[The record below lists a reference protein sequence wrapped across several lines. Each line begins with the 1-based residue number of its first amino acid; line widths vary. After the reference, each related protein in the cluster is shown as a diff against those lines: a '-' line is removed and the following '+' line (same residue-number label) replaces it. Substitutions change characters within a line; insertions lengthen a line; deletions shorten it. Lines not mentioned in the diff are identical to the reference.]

1 MAFFTNQAQLRYG
14 NEVANSNITV
24 GEIQEVL
31 AVTKTAV
38 KRTYRQ
44 DDTVTYIISI
54 VNSGITEYTGLT
66 LTDDLGR
73 YAFGEGERTPLDYIA
88 GTIHYY
94 RNGVIQTA
102 PTVEAG
108 PPLVITGISVPAG
121 GNAAIVYETRL
132 NAYAPLRIE
141 SEITNVV
148 TVSGTCITGITA
160 TETISAVAEPIL
172 SITKSVSPVPVTEC
186 GRLTYTFV
194 IQNTGNVP
202 ANPATGVIVTDTF
215 DPILRDLTVTFNGT
229 AWTDPTNYTYDE
241 TTGAFATVLGE
252 VTVPAAT
259 YTQDPETGEW
269 TTSPGVSTLI
279 VTGTI

>member
-44 DDTVTYIISI
+44 GDTITYIISI
-54 VNSGITEYTGLT
+54 VNSGTTEYTGLT

-73 YAFGEGERTPLDYIA
+73 YAFGEGERTPLDYVA

-121 GNAAIVYETRL
+121 GNATIVYETRL

-202 ANPATGVIVTDTF
+202 ADPTTEVIVTDNF

>member
-108 PPLVITGISVPAG
+108 PPLVITGLSVPAG
-121 GNAAIVYETRL
+121 GNATIVYETRL

>member
-269 TTSPGVSTLI
+269 TTSPGVITLI
-279 VTGTI
+279 VTVTI

>member
-44 DDTVTYIISI
+44 GDTITYIISI
-54 VNSGITEYTGLT
+54 VNSGTTEYTGLT

-73 YAFGEGERTPLDYIA
+73 YAFGEGERTPLDYVA

-121 GNAAIVYETRL
+121 GNATIVYETRL

-202 ANPATGVIVTDTF
+202 ADPTTEVIVTDTF

-259 YTQDPETGEW
+259 YTKDPETGEW

>member
-269 TTSPGVSTLI
+269 TTSTGVSTLI

>member
-1 MAFFTNQAQLRYG
+1 M
-14 NEVANSNITV
+14 
-24 GEIQEVL
+24 
-31 AVTKTAV
+31 
-38 KRTYRQ
+38 
-44 DDTVTYIISI
+44 
-54 VNSGITEYTGLT
+54 
-66 LTDDLGR
+66 
-73 YAFGEGERTPLDYIA
+73 
-88 GTIHYY
+88 
-94 RNGVIQTA
+94 
-102 PTVEAG
+102 
-108 PPLVITGISVPAG
+108 
-121 GNAAIVYETRL
+121 
-132 NAYAPLRIE
+132 
-141 SEITNVV
+141 V

-202 ANPATGVIVTDTF
+202 ADPTTEVIVTDTF

-252 VTVPAAT
+252 VTVLAAT

>member
-44 DDTVTYIISI
+44 GDTITYIISI
-54 VNSGITEYTGLT
+54 VNSGTTEYTGLT

-73 YAFGEGERTPLDYIA
+73 YAFGEGERTPLDYVA

-121 GNAAIVYETRL
+121 GNATIVYETRL

-202 ANPATGVIVTDTF
+202 ADPTTEVIVTDTF
-215 DPILRDLTVTFNGT
+215 DPILRPDRHFQWNRL
-229 AWTDPTNYTYDE
+229 DRSHQ
-241 TTGAFATVLGE
+241 LH
-252 VTVPAAT
+252 
-259 YTQDPETGEW
+259 
-269 TTSPGVSTLI
+269 LR
-279 VTGTI
+279 

>member
-44 DDTVTYIISI
+44 GDTITYIISI
-54 VNSGITEYTGLT
+54 VNSGTTEYTGLT

-73 YAFGEGERTPLDYIA
+73 YAFGEGERTPLDYVA

-121 GNAAIVYETRL
+121 GNATIVYETRL

-202 ANPATGVIVTDTF
+202 AAPTTEVIVTDTF

>member
-54 VNSGITEYTGLT
+54 VNSGTTEYTGLT

-73 YAFGEGERTPLDYIA
+73 YVFGEGERTPLDYIA

-121 GNAAIVYETRL
+121 GNATIVYETRL
-132 NAYAPLRIE
+132 NVYAPPRIE

-202 ANPATGVIVTDTF
+202 ADPTTGVIVTDTF

>member
-44 DDTVTYIISI
+44 GDTITYIISI
-54 VNSGITEYTGLT
+54 VNSGTTEYTGLT

-73 YAFGEGERTPLDYIA
+73 YAFGEGERTPLDYVA

-121 GNAAIVYETRL
+121 GNATIVYETRL

-148 TVSGTCITGITA
+148 TISGTCITGITA

-202 ANPATGVIVTDTF
+202 ADPTTEVIVTDTF

>member
-73 YAFGEGERTPLDYIA
+73 YAFGEEERTPLDYVA

-121 GNAAIVYETRL
+121 GNATIVYETRL

-202 ANPATGVIVTDTF
+202 ADPTTGVIVTDTF

>member
-73 YAFGEGERTPLDYIA
+73 YAFGEEERTPLDYVA

-121 GNAAIVYETRL
+121 GNATIVYETRL

-202 ANPATGVIVTDTF
+202 ADPTTGVIVTDTF

-241 TTGAFATVLGE
+241 TPGAFATVLGE

>member
-44 DDTVTYIISI
+44 GDTITYIISI
-54 VNSGITEYTGLT
+54 VNSGTTEYTGLT

-73 YAFGEGERTPLDYIA
+73 YAFGEGERTPLDYVA

-94 RNGVIQTA
+94 RNGVMQTA

-121 GNAAIVYETRL
+121 GNATIVYETRL

-202 ANPATGVIVTDTF
+202 ADPTTEVIVTDTF

>member
-44 DDTVTYIISI
+44 ADTITYIISI
-54 VNSGITEYTGLT
+54 VNSGTTEYTGLT

-73 YAFGEGERTPLDYIA
+73 YAFGEGERTPLDYVA

-121 GNAAIVYETRL
+121 GNATIVYETRL

-202 ANPATGVIVTDTF
+202 ADPTTEVIVTDTF

>member
-44 DDTVTYIISI
+44 GDTITYIISI
-54 VNSGITEYTGLT
+54 VNSGTTEYTGLT

-73 YAFGEGERTPLDYIA
+73 YAFGEGERTPLDYVA

-121 GNAAIVYETRL
+121 GNATIVYETRL

-202 ANPATGVIVTDTF
+202 ADPTTEVIVTDTF

-269 TTSPGVSTLI
+269 TTSPSVSTLI

>member
-24 GEIQEVL
+24 GEIREVL

-54 VNSGITEYTGLT
+54 VDSGTTEYTGLT
-66 LTDDLGR
+66 LSDDLGR
-73 YAFGEGERTPLDYIA
+73 YAFGEGERTPLDYVA

-94 RNGVIQTA
+94 RNGVIQAA
-102 PTVEAG
+102 PAVEAG

-121 GNAAIVYETRL
+121 GNATIVYETRL

-202 ANPATGVIVTDTF
+202 ADPATEVIVTDTF
-215 DPILRDLTVTFNGT
+215 DPVLRDLTVTFNGT

-241 TTGAFATVLGE
+241 TTGVFATVLGE

-269 TTSPGVSTLI
+269 TISPGVSTLI

>member
-54 VNSGITEYTGLT
+54 VNSGTTEYTGLT

-73 YAFGEGERTPLDYIA
+73 YAFGEGERTPLDYVA

-102 PTVEAG
+102 PVVEAG

-121 GNAAIVYETRL
+121 GNATIVYETRL
-132 NAYAPLRIE
+132 NAYAPLQIE
-141 SEITNVV
+141 AEVTNVV

-160 TETISAVAEPIL
+160 TETISAVAEPVL

-202 ANPATGVIVTDTF
+202 ADPATEVIVTDTF

-229 AWTDPTNYTYDE
+229 VWTDPTNYTYDE
-241 TTGAFATVLGE
+241 TTGVFTTVLGE

-269 TTSPGVSTLI
+269 TTNPGVSTLI

>member
-121 GNAAIVYETRL
+121 GNATIVYETRL
-132 NAYAPLRIE
+132 NVYAPPRIE

-202 ANPATGVIVTDTF
+202 ADPTTGVIVTDTF

>member
-66 LTDDLGR
+66 LTDDLGQ

-108 PPLVITGISVPAG
+108 PPLVITGLSVPAG
-121 GNAAIVYETRL
+121 GNATIVYETRL

-252 VTVPAAT
+252 VTVPAAI

>member
-44 DDTVTYIISI
+44 GDTITYIISI
-54 VNSGITEYTGLT
+54 VNSGTTEYTGLT

-73 YAFGEGERTPLDYIA
+73 YAFGEGERTPLDYVA

-94 RNGVIQTA
+94 RNGVIQMA

-121 GNAAIVYETRL
+121 GNATIVYETRL

-202 ANPATGVIVTDTF
+202 ADPTTEVIVTDTF

>member
-202 ANPATGVIVTDTF
+202 ADPATGVIVTDTF